1 MGGERSGQLVDI
13 DQKLD
18 RKIGPW
24 KGGSKPSWGATEL
37 SFLAKKLEVLL
48 VLVEEEEVKRFRETG
63 VCAKIGSRRNRETTP
78 MKSISLAA

>member
-1 MGGERSGQLVDI
+1 M
-13 DQKLD
+13 
-18 RKIGPW
+18 
-24 KGGSKPSWGATEL
+24 WGATEL

-48 VLVEEEEVKRFRETG
+48 VLIEEEEVKRFRETG